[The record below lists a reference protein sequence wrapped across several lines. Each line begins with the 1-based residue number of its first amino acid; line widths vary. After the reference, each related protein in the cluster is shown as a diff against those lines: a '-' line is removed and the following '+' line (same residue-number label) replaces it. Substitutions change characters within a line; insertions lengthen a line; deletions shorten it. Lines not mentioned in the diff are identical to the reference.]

1 MIKHYIDAYLDHDL
15 KGELLETS
23 WKSVETSYNQ

>member
-1 MIKHYIDAYLDHDL
+1 MIKHSVAAYLDHDL

-23 WKSVETSYNQ
+23 WKSVETSYYQ